1 MSVTLEPTGS
11 TITGSLSSIISPTAS
26 IISSNIS
33 SIIASTTSS
42 QFTSTTTTS
51 TSSAEASTT
60 KCVSK
65 GIDFCFDGANYLNDA
80 KHAANIGSQ
89 FSICVVVGI
98 IFFLIFCI
106 FRTR

>member
-1 MSVTLEPTGS
+1 MSVTLEPTS
-11 TITGSLSSIISPTAS
+11 SMITGSLSSIISPTAS
-26 IISSNIS
+26 SNIP

-42 QFTSTTTTS
+42 QFTSVTTTS
-51 TSSAEASTT
+51 TSSSEASTT
-60 KCVSK
+60 ACVST
-65 GIDFCFDGANYLNDA
+65 GFDYCFNGLNYLNDA
-80 KHAANIGSQ
+80 KHAPNIGSQ